1 MRAVNS
7 ESARRLAARPRHRAV
22 AVMDGR
28 FIGCGLRLLRIM
40 RIMRIMRIILNPFS
54 VHIPCD
60 ETDATRGRQ
69 AYRSAPLE

>member
-7 ESARRLAARPRHRAV
+7 ESATRLAVRPRHRAV

-28 FIGCGLRLLRIM
+28 FIGCGLRLL
-40 RIMRIMRIILNPFS
+40 RIILNPFS